1 MSRAQPPASEGR
13 AVITRSRLLG
23 GITLLVA
30 AAVVVI
36 VILPRGSSSPS
47 HSRSGSR
54 VNGSA
59 TVKSRNLVETD
70 TESGTLS
77 YAHAHTVYDRLSG
90 TLTWLPEVGRVI
102 KPGHTLFE
110 VNNEPV
116 ILLDGRTPA
125 YRDLKSSDSDGPDI
139 MELNRNLVELG
150 YNPDEIDVES
160 HWQPATTAGVEQ
172 LQKAL
177 GLSQTGTLPLGR
189 IVFLPGRQLVNTID
203 ATLGSRVSLDSATPR
218 TDFVDY
224 TSTPITRTAV
234 DGGSGSVG
242 GPLTAILRTS
252 STRLVVT
259 VDLPA
264 SSQSEA
270 VVGQR
275 VTVEM
280 PNGSTVRGRISTVS
294 KIAQRSSSGGGGGSD
309 SAAGSGNTGSRSSTI
324 PVTISLEK
332 RVNGTGL
339 DQAAVSVNFA
349 QAKAKHV
356 LSVPVT
362 ALIATPGDKYAVQEA
377 GPPHRLLPVQ
387 TGLFA
392 AGYVQIS
399 GARIRAGL
407 RVTDSQG

>member
-1 MSRAQPPASEGR
+1 M
-13 AVITRSRLLG
+13 TRSRLLG
-23 GITLLVA
+23 AITLLLA

-36 VILPRGSSSPS
+36 VILPSGSSSPS

-77 YAHAHTVYDRLSG
+77 YSHAHTVYDRLNG
-90 TLTWLPEVGRVI
+90 TLTWLPEAGRVI

-110 VNNEPV
+110 VDDKPV

-139 MELNRNLVELG
+139 IELNRNLVELG

-160 HWQPATTAGVEQ
+160 HWQSATTAGVEQ

-177 GLSQTGTLPLGR
+177 GLSQTGTLSLGR

-203 ATLGSRVSLDSATPR
+203 ASLGSGGSP
-218 TDFVDY
+218 
-224 TSTPITRTAV
+224 
-234 DGGSGSVG
+234 GGSGSVS

-252 STRLVVT
+252 STRLVVR
-259 VDLPA
+259 VDLPP

-270 VVGQR
+270 VVGER
-275 VTVEM
+275 VAVEM
-280 PNGSTVRGRISTVS
+280 PNGSGVRGRITTVS
-294 KIAQRSSSGGGGGSD
+294 KIAQRSSGGGG
-309 SAAGSGNTGSRSSTI
+309 SSTI
-324 PVTISLEK
+324 PVTIALEK
-332 RVNGTGL
+332 RVNGAGF
-339 DQAAVSVNFA
+339 DHAAVSVNFA
-349 QAKAKHV
+349 QAKARHV

-362 ALIATPGDKYAVQEA
+362 ALIAIPGDKYAVQEA
-377 GPPHRLLPVQ
+377 GAPHRLLPVQ